1 MGIQPRP
8 GSLKLMLAAV
18 ALCIAPAW
26 LAGQQPTP
34 VQPAQ
39 KLEAVKQSF
48 EDKQAEF
55 RKNYGKVKD
64 EAERKKLSAEYQASL
79 KQLLKDAR
87 AIAEA
92 EAGTETAAEG
102 WAFVLTNAPQVGN
115 MELAGKAFDILI
127 AKHLASPAW
136 KELAPTIGGL
146 PSMGLDEEKVDKA
159 LHSLMEK
166 SPHKL
171 VQAAAMFSLGDYLTG
186 QSDELKH
193 TDGLALLERVS
204 KEFADV
210 KEAQDYVKR
219 AEGTMF
225 RIEKLQP
232 GMPVPDFEASD
243 ENGVKFKLSDYKG
256 KVVLIDFWGFW

>member
-1 MGIQPRP
+1 MRINL
-8 GSLKLMLAAV
+8 GSGNLRLMLAAL

-39 KLEAVKQSF
+39 KLEQLKQSF
-48 EDKQAEF
+48 EEKSSDFMKKFKQ
-55 RKNYGKVKD
+55 KMD
-64 EAERKKLSAEYQASL
+64 EAESGKLYEQYQAMV
-79 KQLLKDAR
+79 KQAVSDAR

-92 EAGTETAAEG
+92 AAGTEAAAEAWG
-102 WAFVLTNAPQVGN
+102 FVLSNAPRSGDL
-115 MELAGKAFDILI
+115 ELAGKAVDILI
-127 AKHLASPAW
+127 DKHLASPAW
-136 KELAPTIGGL
+136 KDLAPMIGSLAG
-146 PSMGLDEEKVDKA
+146 MGLGEEKADTI
-159 LHSLMEK
+159 LHTLMEK
-166 SPHKL
+166 SPHKV
-171 VQAAAMFSLGDYLTG
+171 VQAAAMFAIGMQLVEQTDDLA
-186 QSDELKH
+186 H
-193 TDGLALLERVS
+193 TEGLALIERVA

-210 KEAQDYVKR
+210 KEAKEYVKR
-219 AEGTMF
+219 AEGTLF